1 LYEDKEANI
10 AASKALYEEK
20 KAYKEKVSQNG
31 YTKTQADLQLE
42 QQFQQRATELRTK
55 KKEIKTKLKEF
66 REKKQAQDLEYEK
79 TTEPDKSEPEAGYG
93 MPSKGKYSLD
103 LGGYKTFG
111 TEGQGNSTVG
121 VKNDGA
127 ATCSERIILFTVT
140 ATADTTTT
148 SPTVQSSRPHPIVQS
163 SSSSMTFEVGN
174 YQFIDDYTGEPASA
188 PPE

>member
-1 LYEDKEANI
+1 LYEEKEANI

-42 QQFQQRATELRTK
+42 QQFQQRAAELRTK

-66 REKKQAQDLEYEK
+66 REEKQAKDIEYEK
-79 TTEPDKSEPEAGYG
+79 TTEPDKSEPDAGYG

-174 YQFIDDYTGEPASA
+174 YQFIDDYTGESAS
-188 PPE
+188 PPP